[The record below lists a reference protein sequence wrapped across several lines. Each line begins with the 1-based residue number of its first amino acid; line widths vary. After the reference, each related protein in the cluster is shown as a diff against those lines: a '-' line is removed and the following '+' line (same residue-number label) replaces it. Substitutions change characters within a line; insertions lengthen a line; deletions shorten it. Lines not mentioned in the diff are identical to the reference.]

1 MIDHR
6 AVPPEEDVLAE
17 AFGDLREVTGAGT
30 PAFERLL
37 RRRRPAPARLNWV
50 PIAAALALMAGST
63 WWLARR
69 PRYPSIPDAYNVA
82 RWEAPTDF
90 LLDSHTREWFG
101 AVPVFGLP
109 ASEPDQPSTT
119 NDSSA
124 ERRTRS

>member
-1 MIDHR
+1 MTDHMT
-6 AVPPEEDVLAE
+6 VPPEDEALAE
-17 AFGDLREVTGAGT
+17 AFGDLLETTQAGAPT
-30 PAFERLL
+30 FERLL
-37 RRRRPAPARLNWV
+37 RRRRPAPALPHWLS
-50 PIAAALALMAGST
+50 IAAALALMAGST
-63 WWLARR
+63 WWLATR

-90 LLDSHTREWFG
+90 LLDSHTRDWFG

-124 ERRTRS
+124 ERRIR